1 MLERGLEEVEGGFR
15 MRRDIRLLLP
25 NLYKIS
31 DQDFKVRRAQLQ
43 VSNLIGG
50 AGIAIIEHF
59 QSHECKIIMIIFG
72 PFEKG
77 LILGSMCKIRV
88 SSSNFRGI

>member
-31 DQDFKVRRAQLQ
+31 DQDFKVRRAQ
-43 VSNLIGG
+43 
-50 AGIAIIEHF
+50 
-59 QSHECKIIMIIFG
+59 
-72 PFEKG
+72 
-77 LILGSMCKIRV
+77 
-88 SSSNFRGI
+88 